1 MIKIFNAPFKLLSLA
16 FLSSCFGCNKE
27 SNDQA
32 SQNKAKPSSSIY
44 DFKMKALDGSEVDF
58 STFKGKKLL
67 LVNVASQCGFTPQ
80 YEALQQL
87 HKEHGDK
94 VTIIGFPANNFGGQE
109 PGSDQEIGAFCK
121 KNYGVTFLMMAK
133 TSVKGQDASPLY
145 KWLSDKALNGWNDKT
160 PSWNFCKYLISE
172 NGEII
177 EFYGS
182 ATSPTSKE
190 ITDAISK

>member
-1 MIKIFNAPFKLLSLA
+1 
-16 FLSSCFGCNKE
+16 
-27 SNDQA
+27 
-32 SQNKAKPSSSIY
+32 
-44 DFKMKALDGSEVDF
+44 MKALDGSEVDF